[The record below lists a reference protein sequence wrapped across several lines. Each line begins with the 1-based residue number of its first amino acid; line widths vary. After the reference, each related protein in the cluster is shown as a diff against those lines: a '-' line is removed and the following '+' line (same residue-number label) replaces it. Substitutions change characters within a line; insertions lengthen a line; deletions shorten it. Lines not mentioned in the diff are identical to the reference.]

1 MSQSVSYL
9 TYPISQLSSILD
21 SKQNEMTQSQKST
34 KGSNLSFEP
43 ISLIFDL
50 SLKSTKL
57 NTSKQ
62 KEITQS

>member
-1 MSQSVSYL
+1 MSEDYHNNLNGLMSTKDL
-9 TYPISQLSSILD
+9 SQL
-21 SKQNEMTQSQKST
+21 
-34 KGSNLSFEP
+34 FEL